1 MAIMKEAKTLT
12 FGDTQYVVV
21 DAEAREK
28 IAELEQSANET
39 LPALKQQI
47 ETHSSDNNAHSDI
60 RDAIPTKVSQLANDS
75 QFITQESDPTVP
87 SWAKQPNKP
96 EYTATEVGAEPAGT
110 SSTVVSQHNTSNVAH
125 TDIRN
130 EIKALNDEF
139 ASHEHN
145 NAYDSKGSA
154 ESALTEAKSYTD
166 SKTANLASASS
177 VNTSISTHNTNAE
190 AHSDIRLELKAIND
204 RLNAF
209 FDSDDKTL
217 DELSEIVAY
226 ITNNKTLIDS
236 ITTSKVNVE
245 DIINNLT
252 TNVANKPLSAAQG
265 VALKGLIDSVSTSLS
280 DYQPKGNYALKSELP
295 TKVSQLSND
304 SGYLTEH
311 QDISGKL
318 DSSALPTA
326 INTALAQA
334 KASGEFDGAD
344 GKDGAS
350 VTVKSVSESTADG
363 GTNTITFSD
372 GKMIDIKNGSKGSK
386 GDKGDAGATG
396 RRGAGFLPTTA
407 APVSYTTAVGGITPK
422 YRMEIN
428 AIKTQSGMTDIYI
441 GDSVRYNYYVYPIA
455 YLDSS
460 YAYFTTRQSIRGA
473 TGAEGT
479 TPVRGTDYW
488 TEADKAEIKAYV
500 DEAILG
506 GAW

>member
-75 QFITQESDPTVP
+75 QFITRESDPTVP
-87 SWAKQPNKP
+87 AWAKQETKP

-130 EIKALNDEF
+130 EVKALNDEF

-166 SKTANLASASS
+166 SKTANLASNASVSTS
-177 VNTSISTHNTNAE
+177 VNNHNTNAE
-190 AHSDIRLELKAIND
+190 AHNDIRLELKAIND

-217 DELSEIVAY
+217 DELSEIVTY
-226 ITNNKTLIDS
+226 ITNNKNLIDS

-265 VALKGLIDSVSTSLS
+265 VV
-280 DYQPKGNYALKSELP
+280 LKSLINALDTLVQDLEVEVDKKA
-295 TKVSQLSND
+295 TKDNLNSHINNSNNPHNVTKANVGLSKVEN
-304 SGYLTEH
+304 
-311 QDISGKL
+311 
-318 DSSALPTA
+318 
-326 INTALAQA
+326 
-334 KASGEFDGAD
+334 
-344 GKDGAS
+344 
-350 VTVKSVSESTADG
+350 KSVSEILSALTASNVNQALG
-363 GTNTITFSD
+363 YAPSAVTIRTW
-372 GKMIDIKNGSKGSK
+372 
-386 GDKGDAGATG
+386 
-396 RRGAGFLPTTA
+396 
-407 APVSYTTAVGGITPK
+407 
-422 YRMEIN
+422 
-428 AIKTQSGMTDIYI
+428 TD
-441 GDSVRYNYYVYPIA
+441 
-455 YLDSS
+455 
-460 YAYFTTRQSIRGA
+460 
-473 TGAEGT
+473 
-479 TPVRGTDYW
+479 TD
-488 TEADKAEIKAYV
+488 
-500 DEAILG
+500 
-506 GAW
+506 